1 MAAVGAHK
9 APLAVSVTLGSLA
22 RTCAAS
28 QSSSPGTP
36 FSRPRSSRS
45 CKVSMSSSFKATTRE
60 PVSFQDTWSFL
71 QISRLMALPFTFS
84 LAISVPGCG
93 SYPACIIA
101 LLARVAPIQMSFSF
115 SNRMTRTRQRASR

>member
-28 QSSSPGTP
+28 
-36 FSRPRSSRS
+36 
-45 CKVSMSSSFKATTRE
+45 
-60 PVSFQDTWSFL
+60 
-71 QISRLMALPFTFS
+71 LPFTFS

-93 SYPACIIA
+93 SYPACIMA